1 MMRRRNAPC
10 TSSEG
15 PHPINAPLKIQET
28 PWDARALGTNTYE
41 ITSLSEDVLK
51 KIGSMAGHFTVRVD
65 PLCSTKLLHE
75 YGFYYCDTLIEP
87 YCSLDKFTAFADP
100 SVSVSRNVAEK
111 ELQAMAHGAFAH
123 GRFHRDFQVD
133 NDLADL
139 RYDLWLQ
146 DLFNA
151 GSVLGLMYHYE
162 LAGFFGLNE
171 NRIVLNAVGEKHQGQ
186 GLAKYLWSAACANL
200 FQSGYGEITS
210 SISAANVAI
219 LNVYSAL
226 GFGFRNPLDMY
237 HRFNK

>member
-1 MMRRRNAPC
+1 
-10 TSSEG
+10 
-15 PHPINAPLKIQET
+15 
-28 PWDARALGTNTYE
+28 
-41 ITSLSEDVLK
+41 
-51 KIGSMAGHFTVRVD
+51 MAGHFTVRVD

-171 NRIVLNAVGEKHQGQ
+171 NRIVLNAVGEKHQGKASPSTFERRLQ
-186 GLAKYLWSAACANL
+186 PV
-200 FQSGYGEITS
+200 
-210 SISAANVAI
+210 SIRLRRDNQFDFRREHRHPH
-219 LNVYSAL
+219 VYSAL
-226 GFGFRNPLDMY
+226 GFGFRNPLTSS
-237 HRFNK
+237 RFNK